1 MHLEKVDIFVQ
12 FKDAMKRIT
21 IPFFLLFF
29 LLPLFTGCSIVP
41 KKSDYSKLLD
51 LWEKE
56 RKDPPEVDFTLEYD
70 NFLDHNH
77 QFQLDLVNKETVAGK
92 KWSLADCINA
102 ALQKNPGLLSLDF
115 EISQRRQQLYAALGE
130 FLPTLSVNYNHDS
143 VHSND
148 YKKGDGY
155 GRSYEGDT
163 LVLTLTQ
170 PVFDGFSGINGIRL
184 AALEEEKAVN
194 MREMQRRRT
203 IASIRSSYFEKL
215 AAEAVRKNYEISLT
229 RLLEQLQASEAW
241 VAQKLAPP
249 LRVLEVKTRIAQT
262 KHQLISARSRE
273 SSALT
278 QLRNALML
286 PPDTELT
293 LTGKLST
300 PLAPLCNDFAQCSQ
314 MSRKRPE
321 LVMAALAVDIAKQ
334 NSNII
339 ISRNLPSAQ
348 IRANWNKGKNR
359 YDEPVSSGTNM
370 SYTESENESWS
381 VLFSVTFTPFQ
392 GGRNFFSWR
401 AYNKQMKSLG
411 LQLEQTFQDI
421 QSDVELNLLRCEEA
435 RAALSPA
442 LEAVREARLAWQMN
456 FKFVKL
462 GTVPLDDLLDAEI
475 ELTNARNSLI
485 YALRALRLAEVN
497 LALAAGDDRAIKP
510 QKKEREKDDKTI
522 EIEKEMETE
531 NDPAIAVKSKPDGA
545 I

>member
-1 MHLEKVDIFVQ
+1 MHLEKVDMSVP
-12 FKDAMKRIT
+12 FKAAIKGIT
-21 IPFFLLFF
+21 VPVILLFL
-29 LLPLFTGCSIVP
+29 LLPLFTGCALVP
-41 KKSDYSKLLD
+41 KKSDYSKFFD

-56 RKDPPEVDFTLEYD
+56 REDPPEVDFTLEY
-70 NFLDHNH
+70 NNLLDHNH
-77 QFQLDLVNKETVAGK
+77 KFQLDLVNKEAVAGK
-92 KWSLADCINA
+92 KWSLANCIDA

-115 EISQRRQQLYAALGE
+115 EISQRRQQLYAAIGN
-130 FLPTLSVNYNHDS
+130 FLPDFSMNYNHNS
-143 VHSND
+143 VHSDD
-148 YKKGDGY
+148 YKKGDGH
-155 GRSYEGDT
+155 GRSYEGDN
-163 LVLTLTQ
+163 LILTLTQ
-170 PVFDGFSGINGIRL
+170 PIFDGFSGINGIRL

-215 AAEAVRKNYEISLT
+215 AAEAIRKNYEISLQ
-229 RLLEQLQASEAW
+229 RLLEQLQASKAW
-241 VAQKLAPP
+241 VEQKLAPP

-262 KHQLISARSRE
+262 RHQLISARSRE

-278 QLRNALML
+278 KLRNALML

-293 LTGKLST
+293 LTEKLSD
-300 PLAPLCNDFAQCSQ
+300 PLTPLCNDFAQCSQ
-314 MSRKRPE
+314 KSRKRPE

-348 IRANWNKGKNR
+348 ISASWNKGKR
-359 YDEPVSSGTNM
+359 EYDEPVASGTNM
-370 SYTESENESWS
+370 SYTESEDQSWS
-381 VLFSVTFTPFQ
+381 VMFSLTFTPFQ
-392 GGRNFFSWR
+392 GGRNLFSWR
-401 AYNKQMKSLG
+401 AYNKQMKSLT

-435 RAALSPA
+435 QAALAPA

-475 ELTNARNSLI
+475 ELTNARNTLI

-497 LALAAGDDRAIKP
+497 LALAAGDDRAINATE
-510 QKKEREKDDKTI
+510 KERKKDDTTL
-522 EIEKEMETE
+522 EIEKELETE
-531 NDPAIAVKSKPDGA
+531 NKPATAEVSRPHRAV
-545 I
+545 